1 MSTKTSYNPTGTAAL
16 TEARKRL
23 EAMTFTGE
31 YAKAMSA
38 GRWMCINV
46 INELS
51 SEITEACFQRIFE
64 GFEEPLTDEQE
75 APDATPTD
83 DDEYDDV
90 DESDA
95 DAWRVWRSAGGFV

>member
-1 MSTKTSYNPTGTAAL
+1 MSTNPTNTGAL

-31 YAKAMSA
+31 HAHAMSA
-38 GRWMCINV
+38 GRWMCIQV
-46 INELS
+46 ILELS

-83 DDEYDDV
+83 DYEYDDV
-90 DESDA
+90 DESDL
-95 DAWRVWRSAGGFV
+95 DSWRVWRSAGGFV